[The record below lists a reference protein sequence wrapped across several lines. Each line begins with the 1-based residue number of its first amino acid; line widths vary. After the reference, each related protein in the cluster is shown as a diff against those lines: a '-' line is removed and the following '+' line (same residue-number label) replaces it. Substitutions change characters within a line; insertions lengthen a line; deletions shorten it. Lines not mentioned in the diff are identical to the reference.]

1 MDEKDYRIKR
11 LQEDVKEN
19 SKKITELESFKY
31 TTIERLKTLFERIKD
46 VEKSNKWVS
55 QSFFYLILSGVI
67 GAIFSLIGWLITR

>member
-11 LQEDVKEN
+11 LQEDVKDN
-19 SKKITELESFKY
+19 SEKIMELEAFKH
-31 TTIERLKTLFERIKD
+31 TTIERLKTLFERIKNI
-46 VEKSNKWVS
+46 EKSNKWVS

>member
-19 SKKITELESFKY
+19 SKKITELEGFKY
-31 TTIERLKTLFERIKD
+31 TTIERLKTLFERIND
-46 VEKSNKWVS
+46 IEKSNKWVS

>member
-19 SKKITELESFKY
+19 SKKITELEGFKY
-31 TTIERLKTLFERIKD
+31 TTIERLKTLFERIND
-46 VEKSNKWVS
+46 IEKSNKWVS

-67 GAIFSLIGWLITR
+67 GAVFSLIGWLITR

>member
-19 SKKITELESFKY
+19 SKKITELEAFKY
-31 TTIERLKTLFERIKD
+31 TTIERLKTLFERIKGI
-46 VEKSNKWVS
+46 EKSNKWVS

-67 GAIFSLIGWLITR
+67 GAVFSLIGWLITR